1 MSTLTLVAGVGTRR
15 ATRPRGERS
24 VGAAAAPLHLT
35 RRGRLVVVLLGLAVV
50 LVTSLV
56 ATQATAGGPVSAP
69 EVERYVV
76 APGDTLWEIATG
88 VARPGEDVR
97 DVVHEIEQLNR
108 MSSAGLLAGQEILL
122 PADR

>member
-1 MSTLTLVAGVGTRR
+1 MSTLTLVAGVGTGRPM
-15 ATRPRGERS
+15 RPRGDRH
-24 VGAAAAPLHLT
+24 VATPTAPLRLT
-35 RRGRLVVVLLGLAVV
+35 RRGRFVVVLLGLAMV

-56 ATQATAGGPVSAP
+56 ATQATAGGPVGAP

-88 VARPGEDVR
+88 LARPGEDVR

-108 MSSAGLLAGQEILL
+108 MPSATLLAGQEILL